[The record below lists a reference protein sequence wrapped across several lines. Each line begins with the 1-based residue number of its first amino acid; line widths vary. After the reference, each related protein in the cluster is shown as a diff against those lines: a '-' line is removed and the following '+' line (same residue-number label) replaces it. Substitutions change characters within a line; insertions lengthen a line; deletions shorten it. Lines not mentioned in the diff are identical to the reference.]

1 MNDVPAYLQ
10 NNVLKAPKYF
20 YKSLKKV
27 ALFQN
32 NQTLVGNK
40 QIYDNFCI

>member
-1 MNDVPAYLQ
+1 MNYISAYLQ
-10 NNVLKAPKYF
+10 NKVLKASKYL

-40 QIYDNFCI
+40 QIYDDFRI